1 MFLSQFLADRRV
13 AFETMFHPP
22 AFTAQK
28 RAKYLHL
35 PGKQVVKCVVL
46 MTGQGPV
53 LAVLQ
58 APRHVDLSRVSF
70 TLQTQARLATEDEVI
85 DLFRDC
91 ERGAV
96 TPFGRLYGLT
106 TILEDS
112 ISPETHIAFEAQR
125 HGVAIRMRCCDFE
138 MLEQPRRMAFA
149 LEEKQPRRRG
159 A

>member
-35 PGKQVVKCVVL
+35 PGRQVVKGVVL

-53 LAVLQ
+53 LAVLP
-58 APRHVDLSRVSF
+58 APQHVDLSRVS
-70 TLQTQARLATEDEVI
+70 LAMQTQARLATEDEVI
-85 DLFRDC
+85 GLFCDC

-112 ISPETHIAFEAQR
+112 ISPDTDIAFEAQS
-125 HGVAIRMRCCDFE
+125 HGVAIRMRCRDFE
-138 MLEQPRRMAFA
+138 LLEQPRRMAFA